1 MVRKKKISPVL
12 MWIFF
17 IVGIG
22 ELLASGIYIEIA
34 SHEFPRGI
42 IRAFAFGF
50 LGVYFM
56 FMYGECRRRIG
67 VPDPSSKQET

>member
-1 MVRKKKISPVL
+1 

-17 IVGIG
+17 VLGIG

-42 IRAFAFGF
+42 IRAVAFGL
-50 LGVYFM
+50 LGVYFVL
-56 FMYGECRRRIG
+56 MYGECRRRIG
-67 VPDPSSKQET
+67 MPGPELKN